1 MNKVQQNKYGN
12 VSRESGALEI
22 SGLDYPLRQRP
33 IPDKR
38 NLQNN
43 RSNSN
48 TLNAWNKQAISAFRS
63 TLLAYKGPPS
73 INP

>member
-1 MNKVQQNKYGN
+1 MQNPYLRSKFLTRKQMNKVQQNKYGN

-48 TLNAWNKQAISAFRS
+48 TLNA
-63 TLLAYKGPPS
+63 
-73 INP
+73 

>member
-1 MNKVQQNKYGN
+1 MQNPYLRSKFLTRKQMNKVLVQQNKYGNN

-38 NLQNN
+38 NPQNN
-43 RSNSN
+43 RSNTN
-48 TLNAWNKQAISAFRS
+48 TLNA
-63 TLLAYKGPPS
+63 
-73 INP
+73 